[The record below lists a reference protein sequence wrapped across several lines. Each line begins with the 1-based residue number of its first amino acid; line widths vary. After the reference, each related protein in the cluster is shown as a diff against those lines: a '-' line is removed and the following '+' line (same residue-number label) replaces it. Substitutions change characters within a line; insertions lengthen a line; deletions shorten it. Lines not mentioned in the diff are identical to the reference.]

1 MANYLFQ
8 SWRESRRFLKS
19 KDGLFFTAQKHRL
32 LKYPTFSHLFS
43 SQSVFSMVKAVI
55 VLKGLMQKEIIE
67 TYVNKQSELS
77 IRNEGRIKHHFI
89 RDRFLQEL
97 KLTFQFQDESN
108 QFIILPFF
116 NRALN
121 YIYHQEPDKLLA
133 YPYNQLEA
141 DFTTSVIDGFEQFN
155 WRLFSSNFTS
165 LITLSQQDRTAKA
178 YFEPNSRTILII
190 NHQGRLDVSI
200 SIFDRQLQKPNLAD
214 LPNRIDRA
222 LKGYFLVNR
231 EQFIRQCEIE
241 GLLSPAFASKML
253 KIQNAP
259 FIRRETE

>member
-8 SWRESRRFLKS
+8 SWRESRRYLKS
-19 KDGLFFTAQKHRL
+19 KDGIFFTQQKYRL
-32 LKYPTFSHLFS
+32 LKYPAFSHLFS
-43 SQSVFSMVKAVI
+43 SNSVFSMVKAVI
-55 VLKGLMQKEIIE
+55 ILKGLIQKQTIE
-67 TYVNKQSELS
+67 SYVNKQALVSMKDQ
-77 IRNEGRIKHHFI
+77 GRIKHHFI
-89 RDRFLQEL
+89 RNQFLQDL
-97 KLTFQFQDESN
+97 KLDFQFQDASN

-121 YIYHQEPDKLLA
+121 YIYHQEPDKLLD
-133 YPYNQLEA
+133 YPYNQLETE
-141 DFTTSVIDGFEQFN
+141 FTTSVIDGFEQFN
-155 WRLFSSNFTS
+155 WRLFSSSFTS
-165 LITLSQQDRTAKA
+165 LITLSQQDRSAKA
-178 YFEPNSRTILII
+178 YFEPHSRTILII

-200 SIFDRQLQKPNLAD
+200 SIFDRQIQKPNLGD

-231 EQFIRQCEIE
+231 EQFISQCEAE
-241 GLLSPAFASKML
+241 GLLSHTFASKML